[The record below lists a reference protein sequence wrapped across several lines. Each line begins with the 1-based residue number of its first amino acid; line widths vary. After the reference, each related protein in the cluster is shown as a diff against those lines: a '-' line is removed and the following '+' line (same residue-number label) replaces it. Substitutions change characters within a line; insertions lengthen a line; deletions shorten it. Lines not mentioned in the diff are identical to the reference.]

1 MLLSN
6 SIIYYSRLSEMI
18 IHWRN
23 ILEKTILFNLH
34 KINKEKRYTIL
45 KNFY

>member
-6 SIIYYSRLSEMI
+6 SIIYYSRLSEI
-18 IHWRN
+18 INWRN
-23 ILEKTILFNLH
+23 ILEKTMLFNLH